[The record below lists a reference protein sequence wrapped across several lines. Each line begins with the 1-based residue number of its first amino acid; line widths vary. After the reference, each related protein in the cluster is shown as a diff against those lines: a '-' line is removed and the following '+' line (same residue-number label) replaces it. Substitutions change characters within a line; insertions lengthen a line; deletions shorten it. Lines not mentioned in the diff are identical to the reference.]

1 MPKFNHMYD
10 IAFSL
15 DSDMEDASD
24 VTTDMLRAALLKR
37 VEDVFKNSGEWKEAF
52 DLFGTFENP
61 DDGQATHT
69 NRAEPKRCYYA
80 SECYGRFGVFQASG
94 SQVGGWWPT
103 MELAEQAAQLGNA
116 LTGKEE

>member
-1 MPKFNHMYD
+1 MRKFNHMYD

-15 DSDMEDASD
+15 DSDLEDASD
-24 VTTDMLRAALLKR
+24 VTTDMLRAALEKR
-37 VEDVFKNSGEWKEAF
+37 IESVFKSSEQFDAF
-52 DLFGTFENP
+52 GLCYTYKYP
-61 DDGQATHT
+61 DDGQSTQ
-69 NRAEPKRCYYA
+69 PKRRYYA

-103 MELAEQAAQLGNA
+103 MELAEQAALLGNT